1 MNTPND
7 NPTHARPSR
16 WLKRSLIAGIAAVVL
31 LFGGILLYAKV
42 INDSPDQLG
51 IADLNEALSTDTGS
65 TDPTGDPP
73 ATDPPATDASATD
86 PSSTPTA
93 VVSVAPGTAESAAPD
108 VGPTWTA
115 TDASELGY
123 RVKEVLFG
131 VDTEA
136 VGRTHEVT
144 GTLSIEGTQVVTT
157 EFSVPVASITS
168 DEKRRDNRFK
178 GNIMS
183 ADQFPTAAF
192 VLTAPIELGAE
203 PAEGL
208 ELTTSATGDLTLRGV
223 TNSVTFDVTAK
234 LENGKIGV
242 LGSIPVVFADYEIAN
257 PSFGGIKTEDTG
269 LVEFVLVFEQ
279 V

>member
-1 MNTPND
+1 MNTPD
-7 NPTHARPSR
+7 ENPNHARPSR
-16 WLKRSLIAGIAAVVL
+16 WLKRSLIVAVAAVVL

-51 IADLNEALSTDTGS
+51 ITDLNEALSTDTRS
-65 TDPTGDPP
+65 TDPASGPP
-73 ATDPPATDASATD
+73 ATDPPATEASATD

-93 VVSVAPGTAESAAPD
+93 VVSVAPVAESAAGN
-108 VGPTWTA
+108 VGSTWQA

-144 GTLSIEGTQVVTT
+144 GTLAIEGTQVVTT

-168 DEKRRDNRFK
+168 DESRRDNRFK

-183 ADQFPTAAF
+183 ADQFPTATFA
-192 VLTAPIELGAE
+192 LTAPIELGAE

-208 ELTTSATGDLTLRGV
+208 GVTTRATGDLTMRGV

-242 LGSIPVVFADYEIAN
+242 LGSIPVVFADYKIAN
-257 PSFGGIKTEDTG
+257 PSFGGIKTEDNG
-269 LVEFVLVFEQ
+269 LIEFVLVFEQ